1 MNIRDIIPEIL
12 IVVLMAVSGIVV
24 VSRLWQDALIS
35 VAILV
40 LILCFGCLILQLIIR
55 VRRLEA
61 ESAKREKIL
70 RGNLEDLGRQLIS
83 KQEKTSQTVV
93 EAVESIKTRMY
104 R

>member
-1 MNIRDIIPEIL
+1 MNIRDIVPEIL

-24 VSRLWQDALIS
+24 VSRLWQDAVIS
-35 VAILV
+35 IAILV
-40 LILCFGCLILQLIIR
+40 LILCFGGLILQLIIR
-55 VRRLEA
+55 VRRLEM

-83 KQEKTSQTVV
+83 KQDKTSQTVV